1 MIAELYFNHADDSEG
16 SLGDFAN
23 ELIDYIES
31 VEQTERSQAAAAA
44 ACERSCACEHHTGST
59 ERMLHMVSDRG
70 RESYS
75 VLLSAVES
83 EFKAY

>member
-31 VEQTERSQAAAAA
+31 VEQTERSQAAAAS
-44 ACERSCACEHHTGST
+44 ERSCACEHHTDST